1 MNKLPLTKKQI
12 IRLFKKQKN
21 LFMNKELL
29 SLQNSLGRFLYTDL
43 KSKVDIPPFNNS
55 AVDGYAIL
63 KKDLKNKKIFYCNR
77 KILAGSKKNLRIKSG
92 ETIRVFTGAKMPLN
106 SSTVVMQENTIKN
119 NNKIRILKVP
129 SLGNNYRLKG
139 EDIKKNQKIL
149 FKGSQINQ
157 KNINLIAASGIKKVE
172 VFKKIKIGFFTSG
185 NELRR
190 PTKNLKR
197 SEINNS
203 NYFALNSLLDKSFIS
218 KKYLG
223 NLKDNL
229 KEVKKKIFAASKNN
243 NIIISSGGASV
254 GEEDHLINALSDL
267 GNIFFWKAAIK
278 PGKPIA
284 LGKINNCY
292 VICLPGN
299 PVSLQLLFVML
310 INPLIKKLSGG
321 NFNLPKSSKIVAN
334 FNMQKKTRRMEWLRI
349 IRKTLNNINIAIK
362 YPKQGSGMISSVS
375 YSDGIIEI
383 DEEITQIKKGD
394 IFDFYDFENL
404 F

>member
-12 IRLFKKQKN
+12 IRFFKKQKN
-21 LFMNKELL
+21 LVMNKELL

-55 AVDGYAIL
+55 AVDGYALL
-63 KKDLKNKKIFYCNR
+63 KKDLNNKKIFYCNR
-77 KILAGSKKNLRIKSG
+77 KILAGSKKNLKIKSG

-106 SSTVVMQENTIKN
+106 SSTVVMQENTIQN
-119 NNKIRILKVP
+119 NNKITISKFP
-129 SLGNNYRLKG
+129 KLGENYRLKG

-149 FKGSQINQ
+149 LKGSQINQ

-190 PTKNLKR
+190 PTKNLKK
-197 SEINNS
+197 SQINNS
-203 NYFALNSLLDKSFIS
+203 NYFALNSLLDTSFIS

-229 KEVKKKIFAASKNN
+229 KVVKKKIFAASKKN
-243 NIIISSGGASV
+243 NIIITSGGASV
-254 GEEDHLINALSDL
+254 GEEDHLIKALSDL
-267 GNIFFWKAAIK
+267 GDIFFWKAAIK

-299 PVSLQLLFVML
+299 PVSVQLLFVML

-349 IRKTLNNINIAIK
+349 IKKTLNNKNIAIK
-362 YPKQGSGMISSVS
+362 YPKQGSGMISSIT

-383 DEEITQIKKGD
+383 DADTSVIKKGD
-394 IFDFYDFENL
+394 TFDYYDFDNL